1 MLSGPQ
7 QILNI
12 YFYILLPIRTQLELA
27 QSKLLDKIKHLE
39 DGKNELRELQQQEK
53 AFEKFQFDNKN
64 KKYNEMIKWGYAND
78 CEKKYKTL
86 IKQREEKF
94 SEIETLQ
101 NALNGWIGSL
111 EGLNRN
117 KQQIELKNSEIKDRA
132 QEKEETIK
140 NFKEKIDVLVEK
152 KRELEIRF
160 KEITDTQGKF

>member
-1 MLSGPQ
+1 MS
-7 QILNI
+7 
-12 YFYILLPIRTQLELA
+12 IRTQLELA

-78 CEKKYKTL
+78 CEKKYKTAK
-86 IKQREEKF
+86 KQREEKF
-94 SEIETLQ
+94 SEIEILK
-101 NALNGWIGSL
+101 NDLNGWIGSL

-117 KQQIELKNSEIKDRA
+117 KQQIELKNSEIKDMA
-132 QEKEETIK
+132 QEKEEEIRNIK
-140 NFKEKIDVLVEK
+140 ENVDLLIEK

-160 KEITDTQGKF
+160 KEITDKQGKF

>member
-1 MLSGPQ
+1 M
-7 QILNI
+7 
-12 YFYILLPIRTQLELA
+12 LPIRTQLELA

-86 IKQREEKF
+86 KRQREQKF
-94 SEIETLQ
+94 SEIEILK
-101 NALNGWIGSL
+101 NDLNGWIGSL

-132 QEKEETIK
+132 QEKEEEIK
-140 NFKEKIDVLVEK
+140 NIKENIDVLKEK
-152 KRELEIRF
+152 KRELDIRF
-160 KEITDTQGKF
+160 KEITDKQGKY